1 MRRPTAV
8 SSLFSLLKLASAGA
22 IVLAFGVACSDSNS
36 PTAGPNG
43 IVRIKVN
50 SVEIDVPESVSS
62 EAPVEESA
70 SRAVPMGPS
79 ATVLTS
85 PSSAS
90 FALAGSCSGSG
101 AAPGYTKSRIT
112 FAPEATP
119 TFAPFP
125 LTDNGYIPDSDVP
138 LGFSFNF
145 YGNTYDRV
153 TVYMNGFLG
162 FGPRPSDEALK
173 LVTNG
178 GSIASLALPS
188 NIIAL
193 SWTDWAP
200 NLAPDG
206 IRWETRG
213 SAPNRKFI
221 LQFINV
227 PEKSG
232 AGMLTSQV
240 VLSEGS
246 NEVTIYTGS
255 MSIKNTSHFV
265 TQGIENA
272 AGTEAAYDS
281 VVNAKTGVVTRRV
294 KNFFSLQDDA
304 VRFTPVRTKDEVPPT
319 WKTAPS
325 NLEAYNDPHLATAV
339 VAVVPPTA
347 EDLCSPVTVS
357 GVRSDGVASLDAPYP
372 VGVTTITWT
381 AKDAEQNA
389 ITATQ
394 TVTVIDNE
402 DPIWTPSTLST
413 IEVNATS
420 LAGAY
425 VTFDNLVASD
435 NVGVTE
441 RPCAPESGNLFRTGY
456 TPVTCTAWDA
466 AGNSADLKFQVY
478 VIGAH
483 EQIGALMDE
492 IKNELELPNGTLQP
506 LLNQLKL
513 AYTQTADGG
522 AACKKV
528 TDFLNMVQT
537 KSSNLSP
544 EDAAMLTEAAT
555 RIMHVMGC
563 PAPAPTVKQLASY
576 QQSSIQ

>member
-1 MRRPTAV
+1 M
-8 SSLFSLLKLASAGA
+8 ASAGA
-22 IVLAFGVACSDSNS
+22 IVLAVGLSCSDTNS

-50 SVEIDVPESVSS
+50 SVEIYVPDSIAN
-62 EAPVEESA
+62 APVEESA
-70 SRAVPMGPS
+70 SRVVPMGPS
-79 ATVLTS
+79 TTVLAS

-90 FALAGSCSGSG
+90 FALAGSCGGSG

-119 TFAPFP
+119 VFAAYP
-125 LTDNGYIPDSDVP
+125 LKDNGYIPDSDVP

-145 YGNTYDRV
+145 YGNTYDRI
-153 TVYMNGFLG
+153 TVYMNGFIG
-162 FGPRPSDEALK
+162 FGPRPSDAVLETVA
-173 LVTNG
+173 NG
-178 GSIASLALPS
+178 GVIAHTALPS

-193 SWTDWAP
+193 AWTDWRP
-200 NLAPDG
+200 DLAPDG

-227 PEKSG
+227 PEKAG
-232 AGMLTSQV
+232 TGMLTSQV
-240 VLSEGS
+240 VLYEGT
-246 NEVTIYTGS
+246 NEVTINTAS

-272 AGTEAAYDS
+272 TGTLAAYDS
-281 VVNAKTGVVTRRV
+281 VANSKGVVSRRV
-294 KNFFSLQDDA
+294 KNFFSLTEDA
-304 VRFTPVRTKDEVPPT
+304 VRFTPISTKDEVPPT
-319 WKTAPS
+319 WKTVPT

-357 GVRSDGVASLDAPYP
+357 GARSDGVASLDAPYP

-394 TVTVIDNE
+394 DVTVIDNE

-576 QQSSIQ
+576 QQPSIQ

>member
-50 SVEIDVPESVSS
+50 SVEIYVPDSIAN
-62 EAPVEESA
+62 APVEESA
-70 SRAVPMGPS
+70 SRVVPMGPS
-79 ATVLTS
+79 TTVLAS

-90 FALAGSCSGSG
+90 FALAGSCGGSG

-119 TFAPFP
+119 VFAAYP
-125 LTDNGYIPDSDVP
+125 LKDNGYIPDSDVP

-145 YGNTYDRV
+145 YGNTYDRI
-153 TVYMNGFLG
+153 TVYMNGFIG
-162 FGPRPSDEALK
+162 FGPRPSDAVLETVA
-173 LVTNG
+173 NG
-178 GSIASLALPS
+178 GVIAHTALPS

-193 SWTDWAP
+193 AWTDWRP
-200 NLAPDG
+200 DLAPDG

-227 PEKSG
+227 PEKAG
-232 AGMLTSQV
+232 TGMLTSQV
-240 VLSEGS
+240 VLYEGT
-246 NEVTIYTGS
+246 NEVTINTAS
-255 MSIKNTSHFV
+255 MSVKNTSHFV
-265 TQGIENA
+265 TQGIENST
-272 AGTEAAYDS
+272 GTLAAYDS
-281 VVNAKTGVVTRRV
+281 VANSKGVVSRRV
-294 KNFFSLQDDA
+294 KNFFSLTEDA
-304 VRFTPVRTKDEVPPT
+304 VRFTPISTKDEVPPT
-319 WKTAPS
+319 WKTVPT

-389 ITATQ
+389 ITSTQ

-576 QQSSIQ
+576 QQPSIQ